1 MKEKVNMNKVTKED
15 LKKLTIIQLK
25 ELGKKHNI
33 KGTSNKKKNIL
44 INYLYQE
51 INKRIDNDKLN
62 DLVDNIILNINHNRE
77 FDEEKINEDLNQ
89 YIDNIS
95 DKLSDIDVKEKPQY
109 YFYKFD
115 YLNNEL
121 NIKIV
126 ESLLNKKLNI
136 GDIVQ
141 FDDYRAKGSF
151 VVNNNNDLIECSGFI
166 SDDIYIPLE
175 VSSEFD
181 DPISI
186 YKNIHPDFYG
196 IELSKDD
203 KYIKDKFGIFESNEN
218 WKFYYVNQDIF
229 ENEIHVDIGLDDV
242 VQLSFDVQNN
252 NKYAKFMNSI
262 DYLKRLY
269 FINNQENES
278 YGFYITFENNS
289 EELDEQENQYL
300 YDVNIPEYCT
310 LNIEYQCEYF
320 ELRYSYLRKQ
330 KDDMLKFIN
339 EYYFSDKKDFI
350 KEIEPII
357 EE

>member
-1 MKEKVNMNKVTKED
+1 MSKVNQEE
-15 LKKLTIIQLK
+15 LKKLTIVQLK

-33 KGTSNKKKNIL
+33 KGTSNKKKDIL
-44 INYLYQE
+44 VNYLYEE
-51 INKRIDNDKLN
+51 INKRIDDNKL
-62 DLVDNIILNINHNRE
+62 DQLVDNIISDINHNRE
-77 FDEEKINEDLNQ
+77 FNEKKITKDLNK
-89 YIDNIS
+89 YIDNIT

-126 ESLLNKKLNI
+126 ESLLNKNLNI
-136 GDIVQ
+136 GDIIQ
-141 FDDYRAKGSF
+141 FDDYRANGSF
-151 VVNNNNDLIECSGFI
+151 IVGPDNNLIECYGFI

-175 VSSEFD
+175 ISSKFD

-196 IELSKDD
+196 VELSKDD
-203 KYIKDKFGIFESNEN
+203 KYITDKFGNFECDDN

-229 ENEIHVDIGLDDV
+229 ENEIHVDIGLDNV
-242 VQLSFDVQNN
+242 VQLSFDIQNDN
-252 NKYAKFMNSI
+252 NYTKFVNSI
-262 DYLKRLY
+262 DYLKRLHQ
-269 FINNQENES
+269 INNQENES
-278 YGFYITFENNS
+278 YGFYITFEYNKT
-289 EELDEQENQYL
+289 EELDEKEKQYL
-300 YDVNIPEYCT
+300 YNINIPEYCT

-320 ELRYSYLRKQ
+320 ELRYNYLRKH